1 MTKDELKNRT
11 KLFAHN
17 CVKLALDL
25 PKNILGNILLFS
37 SQIYNMD
44 KK

>member
-1 MTKDELKNRT
+1 MRKIEKEYNLKKFGITGVAGYIAPR
-11 KLFAHN
+11 H
-17 CVKLALDL
+17 
-25 PKNILGNILLFS
+25 LLFS